1 MSDHFGTL
9 ILWAQQGL
17 ILLHFTLVITFAVR
31 VILQRLP
38 VGASLAWLLVL
49 ALLPYLGVGLYLL
62 FGERFLGVKH
72 RQRRVRLRQLLNLPM
87 LREANMVEHAWN
99 EFHPASRALATLEYQ
114 AIGIPALG
122 GNDVEFLQTAQATI
136 EQLCRDIHA

>member
-1 MSDHFGTL
+1 MVALQLSFDIFRLPQGELTFTGGDTEGKGGRRHNNNLKNSVGTMIPEADSGSPFLAVSCGDCLHSLPHIRLPGRLMSDHFGTL

-62 FGERFLGVKH
+62 FG
-72 RQRRVRLRQLLNLPM
+72 
-87 LREANMVEHAWN
+87 
-99 EFHPASRALATLEYQ
+99 
-114 AIGIPALG
+114 
-122 GNDVEFLQTAQATI
+122 
-136 EQLCRDIHA
+136 